1 MPDTRDYSDITPVD
15 LKNPFRNPTEEPDYS
30 PDYRAIMPE
39 LDLPDSKIPLFPAA
53 HERSAIKR
61 YFALTFL
68 TLLFALLTAMTI
80 YVALQGGAGVML
92 RQVDLRKLGEL
103 PQNYT
108 QILQQYLTDSS
119 IAYAINLISFL
130 CGNLA
135 AFFIGCKLT
144 DLKPKTLFRLRNF
157 TVPRA
162 VCYVFIGLW
171 IQLVAG
177 LLGEQI
183 IRFAKT
189 VGLTIYVPDTDM
201 DGTFMRM
208 AMLGLYA
215 CIIAPV
221 TEELLMRGLVLKNL
235 SRVSQRLAILLSAFL
250 FALMHENLLQ
260 FLFTFPLGILL
271 GYITIRHNSVTPAI
285 IVHIGVNTFGVAIS
299 LCERF
304 LSQGSMRIVNISY
317 TLGILLI
324 GAVALLYLLFT
335 ERLPDQT
342 PHQSMRAGRLVAA
355 SPLFWILFAVHV
367 GAALLA
373 GAGTTLH

>member
-15 LKNPFRNPTEEPDYS
+15 LKNPLRNPTEEPDYS

-39 LDLPDSKIPLFPAA
+39 LDLPDSKIPLFPAV

-61 YFALTFL
+61 YFTLTFL
-68 TLLFALLTAMTI
+68 TLLFALLTATTI
-80 YVALQGGAGVML
+80 YVALQGIASVVL

-108 QILQQYLTDSS
+108 QIVQQYLNDSS
-119 IAYAINLISFL
+119 IAYAINLIAFL

-144 DLKPKTLFRLRNF
+144 DLKPKTLFRLRHF
-157 TVPRA
+157 SVPRA

-171 IQLVAG
+171 IQLIAG
-177 LLGEQI
+177 LLGDQI
-183 IRFAKT
+183 IRFAKS

-285 IVHIGVNTFGVAIS
+285 IVHIAVNSSGVA
-299 LCERF
+299 LALGERF
-304 LSQGSMRIVNISY
+304 LSQGTMHIVNISY
-317 TLGILLI
+317 TLGILLLGSI
-324 GAVALLYLLFT
+324 SLLYLLVT

-342 PHQSMRAGRLVAA
+342 PHQSMRTGRLAFT
-355 SPLFWILFAVHV
+355 SPLLWLLAAVHIASGV
-367 GAALLA
+367 LA
-373 GAGTTLH
+373 GFGAVGR